1 MKIIN
6 QAQGKNWV
14 AYHGDCVDVV
24 RGLPTA
30 SVDYS
35 VFSPPFASLY
45 TYSNSDRDMGN
56 ARNHSEFYEHF
67 GFLVRELM
75 RVMRPGRLL
84 SFHCMNLPTSKARDG
99 HIGLTD
105 FRGLLI
111 RIFQGDDAA
120 SLYAAMTTL
129 ARRAG
134 EASAD
139 GDVARSVKLLDMVS
153 VMRADLM
160 SHPGENGWIYHSE
173 VCIWKNPV
181 TSVQRTKALGL
192 LHKQIRKD
200 SAMCR
205 QGLPDYLVTMR
216 TPGENPAPVSHTNES
231 FPVERWQRYASPV
244 WASVASVD
252 DEGFIKFEDP
262 NEGNDDKNGIWP
274 GDTLQRESARD
285 EKDERHICP
294 LQLEV
299 IRRAVRLW
307 TNPGDVVLTPFGGI
321 GSEGYVAVQEGRRA
335 VLAELKAS
343 YFAQLV
349 KNMAEAAPETKK
361 QLNWLES
368 A

>member
-1 MKIIN
+1 MKILN

-24 RGLPTA
+24 RGLPDA

-35 VFSPPFASLY
+35 VFSPPFVSLY

-56 ARNHSEFYEHF
+56 ARKPSEFYEHF
-67 GFLVRELM
+67 GFLVRELV

-84 SFHCMNLPTSKARDG
+84 SFHCSNIPTMKAREG
-99 HIGLTD
+99 YIGITD

-111 RIFQGDDAA
+111 RIFEDA
-120 SLYAAMTTL
+120 
-129 ARRAG
+129 
-134 EASAD
+134 
-139 GDVARSVKLLDMVS
+139 
-153 VMRADLM
+153 
-160 SHPGENGWIYHSE
+160 GWIYHSE

-205 QGLPDYLVTMR
+205 QSLADYLVTMR
-216 TPGENPAPVSHTNES
+216 TPGDNDAPVSHTNET

-299 IRRAVRLW
+299 IRRAIRLW

-321 GSEGYVAVQEGRRA
+321 GSEGYVAVQEGRKA

-349 KNMAEAAPETKK
+349 KNMAEAAPETKR

>member
-1 MKIIN
+1 MKILD

-56 ARNHSEFYEHF
+56 ARNHSEFYDHF
-67 GFLVRELM
+67 GFLVHELM

-111 RIFQGDDAA
+111 RIFQDA
-120 SLYAAMTTL
+120 
-129 ARRAG
+129 
-134 EASAD
+134 
-139 GDVARSVKLLDMVS
+139 
-153 VMRADLM
+153 
-160 SHPGENGWIYHSE
+160 GWIYHSE

-216 TPGENPAPVSHTNES
+216 TPGDNDSPVSHTNET

-262 NEGNDDKNGIWP
+262 NEGNDDKNGILP

-299 IRRAVRLW
+299 IRRAIRLW

-321 GSEGYVAVQEGRRA
+321 GSEGYVAVQEGRKA

-349 KNMAEAAPETKK
+349 KNMAEAAPETKR

>member
-56 ARNHSEFYEHF
+56 ARNHSEFYDHF

-111 RIFQGDDAA
+111 RIFQDA
-120 SLYAAMTTL
+120 
-129 ARRAG
+129 
-134 EASAD
+134 
-139 GDVARSVKLLDMVS
+139 
-153 VMRADLM
+153 
-160 SHPGENGWIYHSE
+160 GWIYHSE

-205 QGLPDYLVTMR
+205 QALPDYLVTMR

-262 NEGNDDKNGIWP
+262 NDGNDDKNGIWP

-349 KNMAEAAPETKK
+349 KNMAEAAPESKK

>member
-35 VFSPPFASLY
+35 VFSPPFASLF

-56 ARNHSEFYEHF
+56 SRTHSEFYDHF

-111 RIFQGDDAA
+111 RIFQDA
-120 SLYAAMTTL
+120 
-129 ARRAG
+129 
-134 EASAD
+134 
-139 GDVARSVKLLDMVS
+139 
-153 VMRADLM
+153 
-160 SHPGENGWIYHSE
+160 GWIYHSE

-216 TPGENPAPVSHTNES
+216 APGDNDAPVSHTNET

-244 WASVASVD
+244 WATVASVD

-299 IRRAVRLW
+299 IRRAIRLW

-321 GSEGYVAVQEGRRA
+321 GSEGYVAVQEGRKA

-349 KNMAEAAPETKK
+349 KNMAEAAPETKR
-361 QLNWLES
+361 QLNWLE
-368 A
+368 

>member
-1 MKIIN
+1 MNIIN
-6 QAQGKNWV
+6 QAEGKNWV

-24 RGLPTA
+24 RGLPDA

-56 ARNHSEFYEHF
+56 ARNHSEFYDHF

-111 RIFQGDDAA
+111 RIFQDA
-120 SLYAAMTTL
+120 
-129 ARRAG
+129 
-134 EASAD
+134 
-139 GDVARSVKLLDMVS
+139 
-153 VMRADLM
+153 
-160 SHPGENGWIYHSE
+160 GWIYHSE

-321 GSEGYVAVQEGRRA
+321 GSEGYVAVREGRKA
-335 VLAELKAS
+335 VLVELKTS

-361 QLNWLES
+361 QLSWLES